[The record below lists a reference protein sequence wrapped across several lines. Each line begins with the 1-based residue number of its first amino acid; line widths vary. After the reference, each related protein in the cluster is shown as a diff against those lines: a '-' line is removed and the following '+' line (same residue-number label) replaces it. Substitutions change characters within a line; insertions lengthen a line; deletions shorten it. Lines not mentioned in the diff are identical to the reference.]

1 MNTFDQSL
9 TFVSRRIAPALIG
22 LLFLIAGYNK
32 ITGFDYVSGWMSSMG
47 LPVASA
53 LLIATIILEIGAG
66 VMLVIGFK
74 TRWAALALAAFL
86 VPTTVIFHAF
96 WSAEA
101 AQYQEQL
108 TAFLKNGAILGGVL
122 MVAAQAYQKQ
132 PANLVKPG
140 ISRETQAGRGDVAA

>member
-1 MNTFDQSL
+1 MPAGGADLEAFRTSIRWSL
-9 TFVSRRIAPALIG
+9 ER
-22 LLFLIAGYNK
+22 
-32 ITGFDYVSGWMSSMG
+32 MG
-47 LPVASA
+47 LFVLPVSAAMVALALPAAAA
-53 LLIATIILEIGAG
+53 LLIATIVLEIGAG

-96 WSAEA
+96 WAADA

-122 MVAAQAYQKQ
+122 MVAAQAHQEQ
-132 PANLVKPG
+132 PTGLVHDVG
-140 ISRETQAGRGDVAA
+140 GTAAIAAGRRP